1 MKSIRC
7 VISDLGKVIIFF
19 DNNIFFVKMT
29 DYCPFSKEEI
39 QKLAFTHMDLV
50 KSFDCGRITPLE
62 FFNQVV
68 QNLKA
73 SIDYD
78 TFYSIYN
85 DVFSLIPPVLEIMGR
100 LKGNYRLVLLS
111 NTDVMRYDFIKRKFP
126 EIQIFDEYVLS
137 YEVGF
142 MKPHPQIYRQA
153 LKKAEAGAEEC
164 VFIDDREENI
174 EAAVKL
180 GINVIH
186 LKPQTNLESALR
198 EMDLSF

>member
-19 DNNIFFVKMT
+19 DNNIFFAKMA
-29 DYCPFSKEEI
+29 DYCTFSEEEI
-39 QKLAFTHMDLV
+39 REATFTHINLV
-50 KSFDCGRITPLE
+50 KSFDCGKITPVE

-68 QNLKA
+68 QNLNA

-85 DVFSLIPPVLEIMGR
+85 DVFSLIPHALKIMGR
-100 LKGNYRLVLLS
+100 LKRNYKLVLLS
-111 NTDVMRYDFIKRKFP
+111 NTDVMRYSFIKRKFP
-126 EIQIFDEYVLS
+126 EIQIFDEYILS

-142 MKPHPQIYRQA
+142 MKPHPQMYRQA

-186 LKPQTNLESALR
+186 FKPQTNLESALQ

>member
-7 VISDLGKVIIFF
+7 VISDLGRVIIFF
-19 DNNIFFVKMT
+19 DNNIFFSKMA
-29 DYCPFSKEEI
+29 DYCPFSEEEI
-39 QKLAFTHMDLV
+39 REATFTHINLV
-50 KSFDCGRITPLE
+50 KSFDCGKITPVE

-68 QNLKA
+68 QNLNA

-85 DVFSLIPPVLEIMGR
+85 DVFSLIPHVLKIMGR
-100 LKGNYRLVLLS
+100 LKRNYRLVLLS
-111 NTDVMRYDFIKRKFP
+111 NTDVMRYSFIKRKFP

-142 MKPHPQIYRQA
+142 MKPHPQMYRQA

-164 VFIDDREENI
+164 VFIDDREDNI
-174 EAAVKL
+174 EAAAKL

-186 LKPQTNLESALR
+186 FKPQINLESALQ

>member
-1 MKSIRC
+1 MKLIRC

-19 DNNIFFVKMT
+19 DNNIFFAKMA

-39 QKLAFTHMDLV
+39 RELTFAHFDLV
-50 KSFDCGRITPLE
+50 EYFDCGRITPKE
-62 FFNQVV
+62 FYNQVV
-68 QNLKA
+68 QHLKA

-85 DVFSLIPPVLEIMGR
+85 DVFSLNPHVLKIMDR
-100 LKGNYRLVLLS
+100 LKRNYRLVLLS
-111 NTDVMRYDFIKRKFP
+111 NTDIMRYGFIKRKFP
-126 EIQIFDEYVLS
+126 EVQIFDEYVLS

-153 LKKAEAGAEEC
+153 LNKAKAGAEEC

-174 EAAVKL
+174 EPAVKL
-180 GINVIH
+180 GMNVIH
-186 LKPQTNLESALR
+186 FSPRTNLESALQD
-198 EMDLSF
+198 MGLSF

>member
-19 DNNIFFVKMT
+19 DNNIFFAKMT

-39 QKLAFTHMDLV
+39 QELAFTHMDLV

-174 EAAVKL
+174 ETAVKL